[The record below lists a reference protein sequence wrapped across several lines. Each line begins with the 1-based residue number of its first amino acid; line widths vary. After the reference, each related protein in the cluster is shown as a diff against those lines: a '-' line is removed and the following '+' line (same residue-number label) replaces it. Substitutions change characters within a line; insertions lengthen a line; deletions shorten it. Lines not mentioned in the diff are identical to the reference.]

1 MKENINKKKY
11 KISIILNCIIVL
23 FVIVASIMMFSGYRF
38 MNGDELV
45 LESSKLGMFKFFTVD
60 SNIFMGIISLIFV
73 IYEIKLLNGKIN
85 DIPNWLYNLKLMAT
99 TGVTLTF
106 FVVLVYLGPLVSSM
120 RLMFMNSN
128 LFFHLFVPVFSI
140 ISFILYEK
148 NNKLKLINTF
158 YGLIPVVLYTLF
170 YLFNVLIHIENG
182 IVSTKYD
189 FYWFVQKGMWTS
201 IIVIP
206 LMLIIAYCISFIL
219 WKLNKNSK

>member
-1 MKENINKKKY
+1 
-11 KISIILNCIIVL
+11 
-23 FVIVASIMMFSGYRF
+23 
-38 MNGDELV
+38 
-45 LESSKLGMFKFFTVD
+45 
-60 SNIFMGIISLIFV
+60 
-73 IYEIKLLNGKIN
+73 
-85 DIPNWLYNLKLMAT
+85 MAT

-128 LFFHLFVPVFSI
+128 LFFHLFVTVFSI

-148 NNKLKLINTF
+148 NNKLKLVNTF

-219 WKLNKNSK
+219 WKLNKNTK

>member
-11 KISIILNCIIVL
+11 KISIILNCTIVL

-73 IYEIKLLNGKIN
+73 IYEIKLLNRKIN

-206 LMLIIAYCISFIL
+206 LMLIITYCISFIL

>member
-11 KISIILNCIIVL
+11 KISIILNCTIVL

-60 SNIFMGIISLIFV
+60 SNIFMGIISLIFI

-148 NNKLKLINTF
+148 NNKLKLVNTF

>member
-11 KISIILNCIIVL
+11 KISIILNCTIVL

-60 SNIFMGIISLIFV
+60 SNIFMGIISLIFI

-219 WKLNKNSK
+219 WKLNKNTK